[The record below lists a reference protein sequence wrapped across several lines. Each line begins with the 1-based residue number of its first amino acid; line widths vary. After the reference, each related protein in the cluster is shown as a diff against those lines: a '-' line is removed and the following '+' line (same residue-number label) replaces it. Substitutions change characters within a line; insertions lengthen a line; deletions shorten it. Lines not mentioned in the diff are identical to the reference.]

1 MSKFNLKIKF
11 QLQVCFIAIVIEI
24 VIVFY
29 ELSVF
34 VLNNFVTLYNKFSH
48 SVTQKNQQL
57 KEMNIPHTSNPRIV
71 IIGGGFAGL
80 ALAKRLKNKN
90 VQVVL
95 LDKHNYH
102 TFQPLL
108 YQVATGGLEAGSI
121 AYPIRKVIQE
131 YKDFYFR
138 LTSVKEIDT
147 KNQKIISEIGDLH
160 YDYLVI
166 ATGSKTNYFGNKE
179 IERNSMSMKTIP
191 QSLNIRSLILENFEQ
206 AVLTKDEADR
216 NALMNF
222 VLVGAGPTGVEL
234 AGALAEM
241 KRAILQKDYPDLDIS
256 KMEINLIQSGDRVL
270 NTMSEKSSVAA
281 ERFLLDLGV
290 KVWKNIRVTNYD
302 GRTISTNSDLSIDS
316 ATVIWTA
323 GVQGALIHGLDA
335 ESLVERVERIR
346 VNQYN
351 QVAGYNNIF
360 AVGDIASMETTN
372 YPQGHPMMAQPAIQQ
387 GHLLGENLIKLI
399 ANQPMKPFEYNDKGS
414 MATIGRNLAVVDLPS
429 YHFHGFF
436 AWIVW
441 MMVHLLSLI
450 GFKNKAVVFMNWMYN
465 YIRFDR
471 EGRLIVRP
479 YKKRSF
485 VTFTSDEV

>member
-1 MSKFNLKIKF
+1 
-11 QLQVCFIAIVIEI
+11 
-24 VIVFY
+24 
-29 ELSVF
+29 
-34 VLNNFVTLYNKFSH
+34 
-48 SVTQKNQQL
+48 
-57 KEMNIPHTSNPRIV
+57 MNIPHSDKKRVV

-80 ALAKRLKNKN
+80 SIAKKLRNKN
-90 VQVVL
+90 LQVVL

-147 KNQKIISEIGDLH
+147 QNQKVISEIGDLH

-206 AVLTKDEADR
+206 AVLTTNEADK
-216 NALMNF
+216 NALINF

-270 NTMSEKSSVAA
+270 NTMSKKSSAAA
-281 ERFLLDLGV
+281 EKFLVDLGV
-290 KVWKNIRVTNYD
+290 IVHKNVRVTNYD
-302 GRTISTNSDLSIDS
+302 GRTITTNSDLTFET

-323 GVQGALIHGLDA
+323 GVQGAAIHGLDSK
-335 ESLVERVERIR
+335 SLVERVERIR
-346 VNQYN
+346 VNQFN
-351 QVAGYNNIF
+351 QVVGYDTIF
-360 AVGDIASMETTN
+360 AIGDIASMESSN
-372 YPQGHPMMAQPAIQQ
+372 YPQGHPMMAQPALQQ
-387 GHLLGENLIKLI
+387 GALLGENLVKLL
-399 ANQPMKPFEYNDKGS
+399 ANKPMKPFEYNDKGS
-414 MATIGRNLAVVDLPS
+414 MATVGRNLAVVDLPK
-429 YHFHGFF
+429 YHFNGVF
-436 AWIVW
+436 AWFVW
-441 MMVHLLSLI
+441 MFVHLFSLI
-450 GFKNKAVVFMNWMYN
+450 GFKNKAVVFLNWVYN
-465 YIRFDR
+465 YVRFDR

-479 YKKRSF
+479 FKKRSF